1 MAAWS
6 GTPVGQAGGPTPSA
20 GGRPLGLRV
29 QILAG
34 LGLVTGFAMLS
45 TGYLALW
52 AAGGSVVSQREVTAR
67 AVSGG
72 LAGAVGSVVLPGLP
86 IDAPENRARLL
97 SVLRASEGHGELVRI
112 EVLGLD
118 ERVVVVRPNRF
129 EEKPEARLADPA
141 ARNRRVAL
149 GGVLGGVGPVL
160 HYRRR
165 PGDGQMELE
174 AYAPVLSASRVVG
187 AVRVALEAP
196 PPFAT
201 VLGRSGWVLLALAA
215 GDALLVVGLGY
226 FVLTRLVVRPL
237 QAMQTATVRVGNG
250 EWERRIETAGPREIA
265 ALANALNQMTSSL
278 LLQRE
283 QLIRSE
289 KLASVG
295 QLAAGVA
302 HEIGNPLAAVLGYAE
317 ILRSDAAAQ
326 AGSGGPLLSADERK
340 DALDRVKAE
349 TQRIHRIIQDLL
361 DYSRPTREEA
371 QATEPL
377 AVLRSAEALLRP
389 QARFRGVKLA
399 TEPDV
404 SSWPQVLVS
413 PGRLRQVFVNLL
425 LNAADAM
432 DGQGTVTIRATAT
445 TTSGPQA
452 HPVVRLLLHDEG
464 PGVSLDLA
472 RKIFDPF
479 FTTKSPGQGTGLGL
493 SISRSIIESYH
504 GTLEL
509 TPTEGKGA
517 SFLITLPA
525 S

>member
-1 MAAWS
+1 VAL
-6 GTPVGQAGGPTPSA
+6 GGKA
-20 GGRPLGLRV
+20 LGLRV
-29 QILAG
+29 QILVG

-52 AAGGSVVSQREVTAR
+52 AAGESVVSQREVTAR

-72 LAGAVGSVVLPGLP
+72 LAGAVSAVLAPGGVLG
-86 IDAPENRARLL
+86 ATENRPRLL
-97 SVLRASEGHGELVRI
+97 SVLRSLEDRGEIARV
-112 EVLGLD
+112 EVLGVD
-118 ERVVVVRPNRF
+118 EKVVLSRPSR
-129 EEKPEARLADPA
+129 PEDLGPSE
-141 ARNRRVAL
+141 RRVAL

-165 PGDGQMELE
+165 ASDGMTELS
-174 AYAPVLSASRVVG
+174 AYAPVMAGSRVVG
-187 AVRVALEAP
+187 AVRVAMDAP

-201 VLGRSGWVLLALAA
+201 VLGRSGWVLVALAV
-215 GDALLVVGLGY
+215 GDALLVVGLGF

-237 QAMQTATVRVGNG
+237 QTMQTETTRVGKG
-250 EWERRIETAGPREIA
+250 EWEHRIQTSGPREIS
-265 ALANALNQMTSSL
+265 ALADALNQMTSSL

-283 QLIRSE
+283 QLIRTE

-317 ILRSDAAAQ
+317 ILRSEMTAA
-326 AGSGGPLLSADERK
+326 GGGVMTAAERL

-361 DYSRPTREEA
+361 EYSRPTREEA

-377 AVLRSAEALLRP
+377 TILRSAEALLRP
-389 QARFRGVKLA
+389 QARFRAVKVVA
-399 TEPDV
+399 MPDAGPWPAVQV
-404 SSWPQVLVS
+404 SA
-413 PGRLRQVFVNLL
+413 GRLRQVFVNLL

-432 DGQGTVTIRATAT
+432 EGKGTVTVEAT
-445 TTSGPQA
+445 TDEGTDGQPN
-452 HPVVRLLLHDEG
+452 VRLLFRDEG
-464 PGVSLDLA
+464 PGISPELE

-493 SISRSIIESYH
+493 SISRSIMESYH

-509 TPTEGKGA
+509 APRAGKGA
-517 SFLITLPA
+517 TFQVTLPA
-525 S
+525 G

>member
-1 MAAWS
+1 
-6 GTPVGQAGGPTPSA
+6 
-20 GGRPLGLRV
+20 LRV
-29 QILAG
+29 QILVG
-34 LGLVTGFAMLS
+34 LGLVTGFAMMS

-52 AAGGSVVSQREVTAR
+52 AAGESVVSQRELTAR
-67 AVSGG
+67 SLAGG
-72 LAGAVGSVVLPGLP
+72 LAGAAAAVVVSEQPLDSPV
-86 IDAPENRARLL
+86 NRPRLAL
-97 SVLRASEGHGELVRI
+97 VLRALEARSEVLRV

-118 ERVVVVRPNRF
+118 RRVVVSRPG
-129 EEKPEARLADPA
+129 PDPTDSRGA
-141 ARNRRVAL
+141 HL

-165 PGDGQMELE
+165 PSDGMTE
-174 AYAPVLSASRVVG
+174 LSAFAPIAQAGRVIG
-187 AVRVALEAP
+187 AVRVALDAP

-201 VLGRSGWVLLALAA
+201 VLGKSGWVLLALAA

-237 QAMQTATVRVGNG
+237 QAMQIATTEVSSGN
-250 EWERRIETAGPREIA
+250 WERRIETTGPREIA
-265 ALANALNQMTSSL
+265 ALADALNQMTSSL

-302 HEIGNPLAAVLGYAE
+302 HEIGNPLAAVLGYAD
-317 ILRSDAAAQ
+317 ILRADASSDGA
-326 AGSGGPLLSADERK
+326 PVMSADERREV
-340 DALDRVKAE
+340 LDRVKAE

-361 DYSRPTREEA
+361 DYSRPTKEEA
-371 QATEPL
+371 QATEPMS
-377 AVLRSAEALLRP
+377 VLRSAEALLRP
-389 QARFRGVKLA
+389 QSRFRGITLLA
-399 TEPDV
+399 QPQAGP
-404 SSWPQVLVS
+404 WPFALVS

-425 LNAADAM
+425 MNAADAM
-432 DGQGTVTIRATAT
+432 DGKGTVTVSCA
-445 TTSGPQA
+445 
-452 HPVVRLLLHDEG
+452 LLDGEVQLRFRDEG
-464 PGVSLDLA
+464 PGISPELE

-509 TPTEGKGA
+509 APTPPDTKGA
-517 SFLITLPA
+517 TFSITLPPG
-525 S
+525 